1 MQDLPMFA
9 SRCVYCGSWL
19 RACLTKLDGAGV
31 SSRFPSVRRGSFG
44 DAFLFRVIQ
53 RLHRVGG
60 YMRLCGV
67 YTHVSLCTL
76 FLCSFFQGTLCD
88 ISIPAASQGSCDLLP
103 AVLHAPPFSLS
114 LPFPP
119 PFLHFVGCSTALTRS
134 TGNK

>member
-53 RLHRVGG
+53 RLHRFLPRAGG

-103 AVLHAPPFSLS
+103 AVLPRSPLFPFSPLPSPLS
-114 LPFPP
+114 PFCRLQHC
-119 PFLHFVGCSTALTRS
+119 F
-134 TGNK
+134 N